1 MGTLGFWRLAREITG
16 DRADRQARRTAVV
29 TRVEPDGR
37 AWVKLPEQDAEIPVV
52 RRTAEVEPGQA
63 VPVVIRGGYAE
74 IAGNVSNPAAGV
86 QRVLAVEAFAQDTA
100 EESARTAQAVV
111 NAQQTADEA
120 QKVAEATNQHF
131 WSDTSG
137 AHITDV
143 TQDEWAAAVDDD
155 FSDYDPDT
163 KPYHNQLLNSLGI
176 LLRTALNNLVSITR
190 SAIAFYDGVGNAAS
204 NIVARFGSDGAQ
216 IGKSTGQ
223 HVAIDQDS
231 LDIMNGEATLATF
244 GETAV
249 IGQRNNAGSMNI
261 YLGKSESY
269 NPGITQIIRWADRT
283 SYHPYFTAIH
293 DRNNGND
300 YVLIGSGGGTYP
312 GYGQYSVALG
322 SFSWQ
327 TAGSFGRYSIAEGKD
342 SCAGGEASHAQNLG
356 TIAAKR
362 SQTAIGTYNEEDTSS
377 TTTHPSGDARYGDYA
392 LIIGNGTA
400 DNARGNALAV
410 DWDGYLYPCN
420 EKMPDFVT
428 EQGTS
433 GIWTYRKWHS
443 GIMECWGIYT
453 ASMAVNTSS
462 AQYGGYRSGIITA
475 PDYPYAFTAVPVVSA
490 MMVNNAQGA
499 WVNNA
504 QNSTATAFKFYLS
517 TGQSLAAANRGISIH
532 AIGRWK

>member
-1 MGTLGFWRLAREITG
+1 MANLDPDSAWEFADAIKQLFPQAQTCR
-16 DRADRQARRTAVV
+16 RAT
-29 TRVEPDGR
+29 
-37 AWVKLPEQDAEIPVV
+37 
-52 RRTAEVEPGQA
+52 
-63 VPVVIRGGYAE
+63 
-74 IAGNVSNPAAGV
+74 V
-86 QRVLAVEAFAQDTA
+86 QRVDNDGTIWVQLPGASHTTPIQSTGANVQPGDEVLTELRGNSLHITENQTDPAIGATTATRITRAIVQPVNAEAQAAKGIAA
-100 EESARTAQAVV
+100 EAQAV
-111 NAQQTADEA
+111 AQ
-120 QKVAEATNQHF
+120 ATGQHF
-131 WSDTSG
+131 FADDNG

>member
-16 DRADRQARRTAVV
+16 ARADRQARRTAVV
-29 TRVEPDGR
+29 TRVEPGGR
-37 AWVKLPEQDAEIPVV
+37 AWVKLPEQGAEIPVA

-86 QRVLAVEAFAQDTA
+86 QRVLAVEALAQDTA

-131 WSDTSG
+131 WSDTNG
-137 AHITDV
+137 AHVTDV
-143 TQDEWAAAVDDD
+143 TQDEWTAAVDDN

-190 SAIAFYDGVGNAAS
+190 SAIAFYDGAGNAAS

-283 SYHPYFTAIH
+283 SYYPYFTAIH

-377 TTTHPSGDARYGDYA
+377 ATTHPSGDARYGDYA
-392 LIIGNGTA
+392 LIIGNGTS
-400 DNARGNALAV
+400 DSNRSNALTVDWSGNVSIAGDVQDMSGNAK
-410 DWDGYLYPCN
+410 Y
-420 EKMPDFVT
+420 T
-428 EQGTS
+428 
-433 GIWTYRKWHS
+433 GI
-443 GIMECWGIYT
+443 
-453 ASMAVNTSS
+453 ATSS
-462 AQYGGYRSGIITA
+462 HSSSGVSIAAGANYYLNLGSSTQKTGYVPVAVVVDVSGMSNYDRLNPSTLQTNGTYIWSRVHNTGSSASTGTITA
-475 PDYPYAFTAVPVVSA
+475 TVYWLRA
-490 MMVNNAQGA
+490 
-499 WVNNA
+499 
-504 QNSTATAFKFYLS
+504 
-517 TGQSLAAANRGISIH
+517 
-532 AIGRWK
+532 